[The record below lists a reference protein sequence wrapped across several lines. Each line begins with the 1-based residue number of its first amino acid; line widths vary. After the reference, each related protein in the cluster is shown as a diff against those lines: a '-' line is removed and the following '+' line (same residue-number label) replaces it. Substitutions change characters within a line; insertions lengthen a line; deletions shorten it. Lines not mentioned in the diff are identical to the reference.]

1 MVKDSE
7 NRSIRIDAKLLL
19 KKKRPPKYRGLNNIE
34 INFFVK

>member
-7 NRSIRIDAKLLL
+7 NRSIRIDAKLL